1 MGLDSFAHIT
11 YLFIFP
17 WMSLE
22 PLEGG
27 VWTMK
32 WVHSTHGCSL
42 WKGNRAAWDD
52 LINYVCFGMG
62 IGDSVCFFGMVGGV
76 GSAALFLLAID
87 LDGLIS
93 DYLVGGTG
101 GSEKPWNVRFV

>member
-1 MGLDSFAHIT
+1 MGPFFNLMCNFQYWAYNMGLDSFAHIT

-42 WKGNRAAWDD
+42 WKSIRAAWDD
-52 LINYVCFGMG
+52 LINYVCFEMG
-62 IGDSVCFFGMVGGV
+62 VGDSVR
-76 GSAALFLLAID
+76 FLA
-87 LDGLIS
+87 
-93 DYLVGGTG
+93 
-101 GSEKPWNVRFV
+101 W

>member
-1 MGLDSFAHIT
+1 MGPFFNLMSNFQYQAYNMGLDPFTHLT

-42 WKGNRAAWDD
+42 WKSIRAAWDD
-52 LINYVCFGMG
+52 LINYVCFEMG
-62 IGDSVCFFGMVGGV
+62 VGDSVR
-76 GSAALFLLAID
+76 FLA
-87 LDGLIS
+87 
-93 DYLVGGTG
+93 
-101 GSEKPWNVRFV
+101 W